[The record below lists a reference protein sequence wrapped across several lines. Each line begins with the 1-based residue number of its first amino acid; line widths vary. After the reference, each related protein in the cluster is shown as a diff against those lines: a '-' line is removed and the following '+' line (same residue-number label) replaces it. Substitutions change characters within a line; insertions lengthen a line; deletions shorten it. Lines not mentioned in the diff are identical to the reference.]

1 MMDHLNDEVSQTE
14 LEEWLQTTDV
24 FEQDFERSRSSQGA
38 TSSTAYRPKRSD
50 FKRKS
55 SFDDVRSDERMF
67 GIDVQTA
74 LRAAR
79 QDGVELAS
87 SGDVHVS
94 NINNYSASCSSSS
107 SLKSKSQSSNSHQ
120 AVIDLTATEPAVI
133 DLTTNTLCQ
142 PPTTCATAS
151 PTMLY
156 NDQDRNDRLG
166 SYKRA
171 RMTFDSS
178 TNIEESHNML
188 SLADQ
193 TSSSFVATIGATGHN
208 LMDRTKSCPTTHR
221 SSVEFINNWQ
231 KLSHQDP
238 RRTSLPESMAI
249 NKCQT
254 LSHNQDP
261 RRTSLSES
269 MPPASSQ
276 DSSSPTSFF
285 RSMDEQS
292 SRFHRMIGSGS
303 EAPHYGDATI
313 SCDSTTL
320 SNRSNYDEL
329 QDAMSQTQQSRRM
342 ILGALSGSTRRD
354 SNNDIASS
362 AHHVPATA
370 VQLPEFGIQC
380 GLIGMAGPPPHPHS
394 LPASST
400 ATRTTDEVTAA
411 DAEAKRNLESIAREQ
426 MILEKRLAEIR
437 SMMNEH

>member
-1 MMDHLNDEVSQTE
+1 MDHLNDEVSSQTE

-38 TSSTAYRPKRSD
+38 TSSTAYRPKRSE
-50 FKRKS
+50 RKS

-94 NINNYSASCSSSS
+94 NINNNSASCSSSS

-156 NDQDRNDRLG
+156 DDQDRNDRLG

-171 RMTFDSS
+171 RMSFDSS

-193 TSSSFVATIGATGHN
+193 TSSSFVATFGATGHN
-208 LMDRTKSCPTTHR
+208 LMDRTKSCPTTRR

-400 ATRTTDEVTAA
+400 ATRTTDEVAA
-411 DAEAKRNLESIAREQ
+411 AEAEAKRNLESIAREQ

-437 SMMNEH
+437 SMMNKH

>member
-1 MMDHLNDEVSQTE
+1 MDHLNDEVSSQTE

-38 TSSTAYRPKRSD
+38 TSSTAYRPKRSE
-50 FKRKS
+50 RKS

-94 NINNYSASCSSSS
+94 NINNNSASCSSSS

-156 NDQDRNDRLG
+156 DDQDRNDRLG

-171 RMTFDSS
+171 RMSFDSS

-193 TSSSFVATIGATGHN
+193 TSSSFVATVGATGHN
-208 LMDRTKSCPTTHR
+208 LMDRTKSCPTTRR

-249 NKCQT
+249 NKFQT

-400 ATRTTDEVTAA
+400 ATRTTDEVAA
-411 DAEAKRNLESIAREQ
+411 AEAEAKRNLESIAREQ

-437 SMMNEH
+437 SMMNKH

>member
-38 TSSTAYRPKRSD
+38 TSSPPYRPKRSD

-74 LRAAR
+74 LRAAQ
-79 QDGVELAS
+79 QDRMELAS

-120 AVIDLTATEPAVI
+120 AVIDLTATEPAII

-151 PTMLY
+151 PAMLY
-156 NDQDRNDRLG
+156 DDQDRNDRLG

-171 RMTFDSS
+171 RMSFDSS

-188 SLADQ
+188 SLVDQ
-193 TSSSFVATIGATGHN
+193 TSSSFVATVGATGHN
-208 LMDRTKSCPTTHR
+208 LMDRTKSCPTTRR

-254 LSHNQDP
+254 LSHQDP

-329 QDAMSQTQQSRRM
+329 QDAISQTQQSRRM

-394 LPASST
+394 LPPSST

-411 DAEAKRNLESIAREQ
+411 EAEAKRNLESIAREQ
-426 MILEKRLAEIR
+426 MVLEKRLAEIR
-437 SMMNEH
+437 SMMNKH

>member
-1 MMDHLNDEVSQTE
+1 MDHLNDEVSQTE

-24 FEQDFERSRSSQGA
+24 FEQEFERSRSSQGV
-38 TSSTAYRPKRSD
+38 TSSPTYRPKRSD

-55 SFDDVRSDERMF
+55 SFDDVRSDERVF

-74 LRAAR
+74 LRGAAQ

-120 AVIDLTATEPAVI
+120 AVIDLTATEPAII

-151 PTMLY
+151 PTMMY
-156 NDQDRNDRLG
+156 DQDRNDDRLG

-171 RMTFDSS
+171 RMSFDSS

-188 SLADQ
+188 SLADP
-193 TSSSFVATIGATGHN
+193 TSSSFVANIGATGHN
-208 LMDRTKSCPTTHR
+208 LLDRTKSCPTTHR

-238 RRTSLPESMAI
+238 RRTSLPESMEI
-249 NKCQT
+249 HKCQT
-254 LSHNQDP
+254 LSHQDP

-292 SRFHRMIGSGS
+292 SRFHRMMNSGS

-342 ILGALSGSTRRD
+342 IMGALSGSTRRD

-400 ATRTTDEVTAA
+400 ATRTTDSEVTAA

>member
-1 MMDHLNDEVSQTE
+1 MMDHLNDEVSSQTE

-50 FKRKS
+50 RKS

-74 LRAAR
+74 LRAAQ
-79 QDGVELAS
+79 QDRMELAS

-120 AVIDLTATEPAVI
+120 AVIDLTATEPAII

-156 NDQDRNDRLG
+156 DDQDRNDRLG

-171 RMTFDSS
+171 RMSFDSS

-188 SLADQ
+188 SLVDQ
-193 TSSSFVATIGATGHN
+193 TSSSFVATVGATGHN
-208 LMDRTKSCPTTHR
+208 LMDRTKSCPTTRR

-254 LSHNQDP
+254 LSHQDP

-329 QDAMSQTQQSRRM
+329 QDAISQTQQSRRM

-411 DAEAKRNLESIAREQ
+411 EAEAKRNLESIAREQ
-426 MILEKRLAEIR
+426 MVLEKRLAEIR
-437 SMMNEH
+437 SMMNKH